1 MPESS
6 SRKKPNYTPPPVK
19 GEKRKTVKFGSPR
32 WIAPTMVACFVIGL
46 LWIVS
51 WYIAPDAPILG
62 GLSYWNVV
70 IGFGLIAVGF
80 VISTKWK

>member
-1 MPESS
+1 
-6 SRKKPNYTPPPVK
+6 
-19 GEKRKTVKFGSPR
+19 
-32 WIAPTMVACFVIGL
+32 MVACFVIGL
-46 LWIVS
+46 LWIVA

-62 GLSYWNVV
+62 DLTYWNVV